1 MAMYVVL
8 AVAMGVAVGFARSG
22 RFSNLGER
30 RFRSAWLLL
39 IGVVL
44 QAATEIFHLPKTP
57 DVVAVLVSYAA
68 LALFAARNLRLAG
81 MGVVAIGLV
90 LNIIPIAVN
99 EGMPVRAS
107 AVVESG
113 ITANRAGIAGLRFGG
128 KRHLATPADHL
139 MVLGDILPDPLF
151 HEVLSFGDL
160 AMAVGIAA
168 VVANLLLPTRR
179 RRQSPARPK
188 TKASGGDLRSPSAA
202 GDVALSASAGR

>member
-8 AVAMGVAVGFARSG
+8 AVALGVVAGFARRG
-22 RFSNLGER
+22 RVSNLGER
-30 RFRSAWLLL
+30 AFRSAWLLV

-44 QAATEIFHLPKTP
+44 QAVTEIFHLPNTP

-68 LALFAARNLRLAG
+68 LALFAVRNLGLAG

-99 EGMPVRAS
+99 QGMPVRAS

-113 ITANRAGIAGLRFGG
+113 IASNRAGVAGLRFGG
-128 KRHLATPADHL
+128 KRHLATSDDHL
-139 MVLGDILPDPLF
+139 MVLSDILPDPVF

-160 AMAVGIAA
+160 AMSVGIAA
-168 VVANLLLPTRR
+168 VVANLLLPPRR
-179 RRQSPARPK
+179 RRSSQPK
-188 TKASGGDLRSPSAA
+188 HLAHRGEDDA
-202 GDVALSASAGR
+202 GDTGSESDVAHFATAAH